1 MTFKTNLMRLS
12 IVIESSFFKVT
23 DDFFRQVTF
32 GTAVTPGA
40 RIFIRRIFPIQVG

>member
-1 MTFKTNLMRLS
+1 LYLF
-12 IVIESSFFKVT
+12 IFKVT